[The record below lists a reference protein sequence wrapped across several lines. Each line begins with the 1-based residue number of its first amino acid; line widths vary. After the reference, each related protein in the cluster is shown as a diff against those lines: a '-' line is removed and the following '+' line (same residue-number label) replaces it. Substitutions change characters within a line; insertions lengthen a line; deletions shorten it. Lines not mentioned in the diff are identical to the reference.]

1 MNALTTVPTLWG
13 HIHVVV
19 EVGTNWL
26 LMDALVKVYLY
37 SSYSHYV
44 IVMVNW
50 IVLILFSEVL
60 ALIMITAYSG
70 PRLTNGLC
78 RCSSATVIYS

>member
-26 LMDALVKVYLY
+26 LMDTLVKVYLY

-44 IVMVNW
+44 IVISLVQERKQILAPLSFGA
-50 IVLILFSEVL
+50 IVGD
-60 ALIMITAYSG
+60 ITFT
-70 PRLTNGLC
+70 P
-78 RCSSATVIYS
+78 